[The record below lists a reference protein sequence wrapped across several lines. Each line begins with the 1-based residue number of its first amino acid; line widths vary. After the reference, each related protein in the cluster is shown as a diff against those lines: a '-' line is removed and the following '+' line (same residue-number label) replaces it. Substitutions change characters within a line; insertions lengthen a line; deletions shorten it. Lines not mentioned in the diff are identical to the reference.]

1 MKANWGPLRG
11 GNREGEDNMQ
21 EKVKKIFRHG
31 KAKKT
36 NKNLVILKHPEGS
49 FTETQAEMRKKA
61 GLS

>member
-1 MKANWGPLRG
+1 
-11 GNREGEDNMQ
+11 MQ